1 MPHCFSNHIPRQGGV
16 ETGDFPCIQNKRP
29 ILFGDYVS
37 YYLAMLYQI
46 DPSPVKAIDFL
57 KGQLEQNEG
66 E

>member
-1 MPHCFSNHIPRQGGV
+1 VNGNGV
-16 ETGDFPCIQNKRP
+16 SPLSQIMSL

-46 DPSPVKAIDFL
+46 DPSPVKAINFL
-57 KGQLEQNEG
+57 KEQLGQNKG